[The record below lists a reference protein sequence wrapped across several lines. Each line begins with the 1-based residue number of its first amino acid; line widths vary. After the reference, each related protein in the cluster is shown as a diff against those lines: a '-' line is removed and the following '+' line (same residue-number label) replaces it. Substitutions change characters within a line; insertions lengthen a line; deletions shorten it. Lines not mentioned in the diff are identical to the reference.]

1 MICLLSAS
9 TTVMLLTG
17 SITLSWQHSVE
28 KTRWEETYRAEGRQ
42 LRLIEASV
50 QGSGAGM
57 EPPPEARLEQ
67 GVWRWQPNLL
77 LDQVTLAG
85 SAFTGEYTLCDAYE
99 RCHPLSHWLPPG
111 QTVTLAICDP
121 EAH

>member
-17 SITLSWQHSVE
+17 SITLGWQHSVE
-28 KTRWEETYRAEGRQ
+28 KTRWEETYQAEGRQ

-85 SAFTGEYTLCDAYE
+85 STFTGEYTLCDANE
-99 RCHPLSHWLPPG
+99 GCHPLSHWLTPG
-111 QTVTLAICDP
+111 QTVTLAACDS